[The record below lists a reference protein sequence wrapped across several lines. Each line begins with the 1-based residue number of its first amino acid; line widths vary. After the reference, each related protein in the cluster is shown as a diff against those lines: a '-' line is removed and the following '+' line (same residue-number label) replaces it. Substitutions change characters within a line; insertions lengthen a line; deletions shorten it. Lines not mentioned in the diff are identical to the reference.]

1 VVNPSYRQLLEE
13 VSEHDRVQI
22 PDNIRFPIKSPYQK
36 LFAQIVREVDG
47 YHRTKDTGQIKRSL
61 ELSLSLLNQMS
72 EDIVRSRLESDH
84 DKRVL
89 KAKLSSLV
97 AVKRGTED
105 SSDEEV

>member
-1 VVNPSYRQLLEE
+1 MNPSYRQLLEE

-97 AVKRGTED
+97 AVKKGGGVT
-105 SSDEEV
+105 DEEV